1 MCQHLLTSESVQSA
15 WIAALQRN
23 RNRLTLDSP
32 TCTQNKEIMIRQWN
46 VYNFCFPGTSLYKCT
61 WLLKV
66 SLFSKSF
73 MPFNCK
79 KSKTNLSKQTFPLL
93 MSFKWNSYSVAPK
106 TISSLKNTWYLK
118 KSIPTLKTYV
128 LKQIFT
134 KLEQF
139 SCNDRSPIA

>member
-1 MCQHLLTSESVQSA
+1 MCQHLQTSESVQSA

-46 VYNFCFPGTSLYKCT
+46 VYNFCFPRTSLYKCT
-61 WLLKV
+61 WLWKFHFSAKV
-66 SLFSKSF
+66 S
-73 MPFNCK
+73 C
-79 KSKTNLSKQTFPLL
+79 LSIVRNQKQTCGNKLSL
-93 MSFKWNSYSVAPK
+93 CWCKWNSYSVAPK